1 MQQNH
6 QASGCF
12 LFNLMS
18 WAKVLTA
25 SIIHMSQNL
34 SSWSY
39 VLIGSCDSHSSRPRR
54 HHLRSHDAVAWFV
67 SPSSLSVC
75 AQAARS
81 AASDAWAACPGP
93 PSSPPSSS
101 TWAWP
106 CSVGV
111 ATRLWAARSPSSRTT
126 LKWSGPPETR
136 WMCSPCEQF
145 VHLLWVVNCY
155 LNSWILLFLRFWSNT
170 QIHTYASTMYI
181 YLSIYLLYTKYLIIF
196 TFIILNK
203 STYFTNLKLI
213 AFVHWSHHRN

>member
-145 VHLLWVVNCY
+145 VHLLCLLLPFLARQLTLVNEPSLLEITQVVCF
-155 LNSWILLFLRFWSNT
+155 IGMSNRIT
-170 QIHTYASTMYI
+170 TPHHAGCLHN
-181 YLSIYLLYTKYLIIF
+181 LSLHVSLIV
-196 TFIILNK
+196 T
-203 STYFTNLKLI
+203 
-213 AFVHWSHHRN
+213 